1 VKKISLLIAVLLM
14 AAILAPATMAQENR
28 ALWSLSTYVQ
38 SAKIQYAHV
47 YKKKGKLRS
56 DLYMSIDLMRE
67 ASGRYPRVPEVYNM
81 LGSFFAEIRAVD
93 TMIAYFDSVE
103 ITCADQSIPA
113 EYRKNCYKVDDNFIE
128 VINGIRQKFWEESYN
143 DGVEFLRQYDTIRV
157 MKANAPTDD
166 SAKVIEALREK
177 AINMCLHSFETAK
190 KLKPKDPLAYNGMGI
205 LLEREKKHPEA
216 IDQFKEAMRL
226 KGEDSV
232 SVSRIAYAYI
242 EIPDWKNAIIWFER
256 LLDYTPKNT
265 SVMINLSIAYSQLNE
280 YDKAQ
285 EYNEKVLAVESTNAQ
300 ALFNAGQYWFMKMQE
315 AAVAISD
322 VPDSAKDAEARRK
335 ELDAQALDART
346 KAEGYFERIIANNPN
361 DKDALKRLGILYLL
375 SQQNEKAAEAFAKHM
390 AVDSTDASVLD
401 YLGRAYIQMG
411 KFQEA
416 IRPYEILISTDPGN
430 AEGWERLEELYR
442 YTNQPEKADQ
452 AKKTAEDLRKM

>member
-1 VKKISLLIAVLLM
+1 MKKISLFIAVLLM

-38 SAKIQYAHV
+38 SAKIQYQHV
-47 YKKKGKLRS
+47 YKKSKLRS
-56 DLYMSIDLMRE
+56 DLYTSIDLMRE
-67 ASGRYPRVPEVYNM
+67 AAGRFPRVPEVYNM
-81 LGSFFAEIRAVD
+81 LGAFFAEIHVVD

-103 ITCADQSIPA
+103 TACADQSVPA
-113 EYRKNCYKVDDNFIE
+113 DARRNCYKDDNY
-128 VINGIRQKFWEESYN
+128 VKTMNGIRQKFWEESYN
-143 DGVEFLRQYDTIRV
+143 DGVEYLRQYDTILV
-157 MKANAPTDD
+157 MKAGAPTED
-166 SAKVIEALREK
+166 SANVIEALRQK
-177 AINMCLHSFETAK
+177 AITMCLNSFEMAK
-190 KLKPKDPLAYNGMGI
+190 KLKPKDHLAYNGMGI
-205 LLEREKKHPEA
+205 LLEREKKHAEA

-242 EIPDWKNAIIWFER
+242 EIPDWKNGIIWFER
-256 LLDYTPKNT
+256 LLDYEPKNT
-265 SVMINLSIAYSQLNE
+265 SAMINLSIAYSQLNE

-285 EYNEKVLAVESTNAQ
+285 EYNEKVLAVEPDNTQ
-300 ALFNAGQYWFMKMQE
+300 ALFNSGQYWFMKMQE
-315 AAVAISD
+315 AAVAVSD
-322 VPDSAKDAEARRK
+322 VPDSAKNADAKRK
-335 ELDAQALDART
+335 QLDAQSLDARK
-346 KAEGYFERIIANNPN
+346 KAEGNFERIIANNPN

-375 SQQNEKAAEAFAKHM
+375 NQQNEKAAEVFAKHM
-390 AVDSTDASVLD
+390 AIDSSDASVLD

-416 IRPYEILISTDPGN
+416 IKPYEMLISTDPGN

-442 YTNQPEKADQ
+442 YTNQPEKAEK